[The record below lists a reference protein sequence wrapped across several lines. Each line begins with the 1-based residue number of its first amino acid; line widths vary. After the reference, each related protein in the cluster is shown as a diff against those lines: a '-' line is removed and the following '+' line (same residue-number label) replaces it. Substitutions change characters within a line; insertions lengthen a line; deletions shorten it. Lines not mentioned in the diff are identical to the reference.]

1 MQAYRESIMIK
12 QYIVKDNLTLV
23 DAKEVGIWQAFHQLV
38 NQATQPTTDD
48 NDIYIGIKELC
59 ARLSVARQSIYNKIN
74 TGILIEGIHFFKPTG
89 GKLLFKWSAMLEWV
103 ERAGGKPLH
112 PHNPQLQQISTPPN
126 KQKHQD
132 SIHLKQKST
141 NKDFINI

>member
-1 MQAYRESIMIK
+1 MIQ
-12 QYIVKDNLTLV
+12 QYIVTDGLKLV
-23 DAKEVGIWQAFHQLV
+23 DAKDVGLWQAFHQLV

-103 ERAGGKPLH
+103 ERTGGKP
-112 PHNPQLQQISTPPN
+112 ISPNNNHTTNKLISDNEQSHQSSVKIVDTPP
-126 KQKHQD
+126 
-132 SIHLKQKST
+132 T
-141 NKDFINI
+141 NKDYVNI